1 MLWLLELFDF
11 TLSCLSMYTSFMVYL
26 SYILP
31 LLTIYYWFSPTCYSH
46 IIQRMC
52 FFYFFKLL
60 VQLLFWFSSNISVR
74 LSSSALMKPPFS
86 YTHFSFPSLTLLSLS
101 PFLHPSFPYLTSLFW
116 LSITKSKTFALL
128 SSSDS
133 SFSSCPSILF
143 SSCFSAFSLPNTF
156 FSF

>member
-1 MLWLLELFDF
+1 MLWLLELLDF

-86 YTHFSFPSLTLLSLS
+86 YTHFSFRSLTLLSLS

-133 SFSSCPSILF
+133 FSSCISILF
-143 SSCFSAFSLPNTF
+143 SSCFSVFSLLNTF

>member
-86 YTHFSFPSLTLLSLS
+86 YTHFSFRSLTLLSLS

-133 SFSSCPSILF
+133 FSSCPSILF
-143 SSCFSAFSLPNTF
+143 SSCFSVFSLLNTF

>member
-1 MLWLLELFDF
+1 MVAGAVLFYSFLL
-11 TLSCLSMYTSFMVYL
+11 VYV
-26 SYILP
+26 Y
-31 LLTIYYWFSPTCYSH
+31 
-46 IIQRMC
+46 
-52 FFYFFKLL
+52 FFYGLSFLYFAPLDNLLLVQSYLLLLYYPENVFLFFFFKLL
-60 VQLLFWFSSNISVR
+60 VQLLLWFSSNISVR

>member
-11 TLSCLSMYTSFMVYL
+11 TFSCLSMYTSFTVYL

-31 LLTIYYWFSPTCYSH
+31 LLTIYYWFNPTCYSH

-86 YTHFSFPSLTLLSLS
+86 YTHFSFRSLTLLSLS

-116 LSITKSKTFALL
+116 LSITKSETFALL

-133 SFSSCPSILF
+133 SFSSCPFILF
-143 SSCFSAFSLPNTF
+143 SSCFSVFSLLNTF